1 MKFKQNRYLVLGGS
15 GFIGK
20 NLIRYL
26 NTRGYFS
33 ENIDLENGPDYDLR
47 KILIKDLNSYT
58 GCFFLAWDVGGSK
71 YLNNSAYWEKQYQNN
86 FALINNIFP
95 QLGESKIPF
104 LFISSQL
111 AGTDNTPYSITKHAA
126 ENYCKIMPNAT
137 VARQWNAYGS
147 IEEVD
152 IKSHVVSDLVR
163 QALHEKIIKLKTTGE
178 EKRQFVH
185 MEDICDAYM
194 KMLTAGN
201 GKTYD
206 ISSKNYISIF
216 ELANTIGKLTNSKV
230 IPGNEIGVD
239 PKVEEIPWFP
249 EWIPKIELE
258 YGLQLI
264 IQSQKK

>member
-1 MKFKQNRYLVLGGS
+1 MKLRQNRYLVLGGS
-15 GFIGK
+15 GFIGA

-26 NTRGYFS
+26 HSQGHYSKNL
-33 ENIDLENGPDYDLR
+33 DLKNGPNYDLR
-47 KILIKDLNSYT
+47 KILIKDLKSYT

-71 YLNNSAYWEKQYQNN
+71 YLNNIEYWEKQYQNN

-95 QLGESKIPF
+95 QLGESEIPF

-111 AGTDNTPYSITKHAA
+111 AGTDNTPYSITKLAA
-126 ENYCKIMPNAT
+126 ENYCKIMQNAT

-147 IEEVD
+147 IEAYD
-152 IKSHVVSDLVR
+152 LKSHVVSDLVR
-163 QALHEKIIKLKTTGE
+163 QALQEKVIKLKTTGE

-194 KMLTAGN
+194 KMLIAGN
-201 GKTYD
+201 GEIYD
-206 ISSKNYISIF
+206 VSSKNYISIL
-216 ELANTIGKLTNSKV
+216 ELANKIGKLTNSKV
-230 IPGNEIGVD
+230 IPGNEIGID
-239 PKVEEIPWFP
+239 PKVKEIPWFP